1 MGNGSKQH
9 RPKKQAM
16 PQSALV
22 SGEVGSNAAGG
33 DAQTQLAEE
42 LTIPLVKLVEA
53 IVLASPVGTPVEIRL
68 VASHYEAFVGEAR
81 IGTVPSHYAADLV
94 SKNIHRGRL
103 IERGESP
110 LRAIVQVRIRS

>member
-33 DAQTQLAEE
+33 NAQTQLAEE
-42 LTIPLVKLVEA
+42 LTIPLVMLVEA

-68 VASHYEAFVGEAR
+68 VANQYEAFVGEAR

-94 SKNIHRGRL
+94 GKNIHRGRL